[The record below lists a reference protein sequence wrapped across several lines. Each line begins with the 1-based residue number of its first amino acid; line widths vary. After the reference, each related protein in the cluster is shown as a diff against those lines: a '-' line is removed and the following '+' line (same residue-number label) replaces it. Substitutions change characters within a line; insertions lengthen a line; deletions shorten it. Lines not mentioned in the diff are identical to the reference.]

1 MNKNPIITRI
11 EDMPYYRCPVVQFS
25 LSQAGPLTFG
35 QYLWNPATAPR
46 VPLTGAKQIT
56 QASLIYFRSVSF
68 SSDIPEIDFQQALKI
83 STTVAANNTVAG
95 TNQIPAYSKF
105 LQSDA
110 NAPTLRNPIL
120 CQQFFDD
127 QDYRLIVE
135 PKQLPNVISGFFR
148 GALEQTGALA
158 GVSSITLTAEFYAQV
173 IESRNFINALKNEY
187 PQISR
192 DGYAVLPRGHK

>member
-1 MNKNPIITRI
+1 MMEPIITRI

-25 LSQAGPLTFG
+25 LSQSASLNFG
-35 QYLWNPATAPR
+35 QYIWSPATAPR
-46 VPLTGAKQIT
+46 VALTGAEQVT
-56 QASLIYFRSVSF
+56 QASLFYFRSVSF
-68 SSDIPEIDFQQALKI
+68 SADIPELDYQQALQI
-83 STTVAANNTVAG
+83 TTTVAANNTVAG
-95 TNQIPAYSKF
+95 TNQIPKYFKF

-120 CQQFFDD
+120 CQQYVDN

-148 GALEQTGALA
+148 GALQQTGALA
-158 GVSSITLTAEFYAQV
+158 GINTITLTAEFYAQV

-187 PQISR
+187 PQLSQN
-192 DGYAVLPRGHK
+192 GYAVPKGGRR